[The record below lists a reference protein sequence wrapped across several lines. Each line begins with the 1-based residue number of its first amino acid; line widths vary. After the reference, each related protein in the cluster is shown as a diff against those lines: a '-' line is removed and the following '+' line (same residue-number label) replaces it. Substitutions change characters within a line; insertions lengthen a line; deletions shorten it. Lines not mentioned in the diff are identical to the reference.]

1 LNYIQNMILF
11 SIAERRFIFCV
22 LGKIIKHNENVN
34 LSKYGLL
41 IFQKLY
47 NDAKNEVN

>member
-22 LGKIIKHNENVN
+22 LGKIIKHNKNVD
-34 LSKYGLL
+34 LQKRL
-41 IFQKLY
+41 IIFKKLR
-47 NDAKNEVN
+47 NDAKEVN